1 MGYTINSLG
10 GTNRMHAIKPENFTA
25 KALKETPIQ
34 VFNRKFVELN
44 VGASPPTFNDV
55 MYTLDR
61 HSFLEIS
68 HASLQIKYEIIKGE
82 HWNRASTK
90 FGEEHTK
97 KTIAP
102 GFVSAITPVMP
113 KKIGIATPISVST
126 LQASLLLLTNVRL
139 R

>member
-10 GTNRMHAIKPENFTA
+10 GTNRMHAIEPKNFTA

-44 VGASPPTFNDV
+44 VSASPPTFNEV
-55 MYTLDR
+55 LYTLDI

-68 HASLQIKYEIIKGE
+68 QASLQIQYEIVKGE
-82 HWNRASTK
+82 HWNRAATK
-90 FGEEHTK
+90 FGPEHSQ
-97 KTIAP
+97 KTIVP
-102 GFVSAITPVMP
+102 GFVSTITPVMP
-113 KKIGIATPISVST
+113 KKIGVATPISVST
-126 LQASLLLLTNVRL
+126 LQASMLLLTNVRL